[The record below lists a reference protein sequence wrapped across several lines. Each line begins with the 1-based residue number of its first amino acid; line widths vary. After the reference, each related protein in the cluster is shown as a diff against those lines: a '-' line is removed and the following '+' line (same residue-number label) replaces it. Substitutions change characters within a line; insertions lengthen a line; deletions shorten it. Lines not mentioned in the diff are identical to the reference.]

1 MLRSK
6 VIAFL
11 VLFFFSL
18 PFIAKAASTENEA
31 FWQYWQK
38 QMLAKSLSGKF
49 LQEKHIAVLRKPLVS
64 KGTFK
69 VENDKVDWMMTFPIT
84 KHFTFDQNGIV
95 DHSKSTNQA
104 NVISNDQA
112 LKQFS
117 AIFRPL
123 FTGDKTQLQQFFSIN
138 IRKLSED
145 KWELDLR
152 PKDELLRKGLV
163 NVELVI
169 NQVVNIIR
177 ITETNGDKT
186 LIKLLDVQTVSTQ
199 N

>member
-11 VLFFFSL
+11 VLFFVSL
-18 PFIAKAASTENEA
+18 PFITKAASTKNEA
-31 FWQYWQK
+31 FWQYWQN

-69 VENDKVDWMMTFPIT
+69 VESDKVDWMITFPIT

-95 DHSKSTNQA
+95 DHLKSTNQA

-186 LIKLLDVQTVSTQ
+186 LIKLLDVQTVSTP